1 MKKILGEQRRIM
13 LLAHLKA
20 ASTPITGTAL
30 AKLANVSR
38 QVVVNDMTLLKARN
52 EPILATSQGYVYL
65 QTEPADNLFERTIAC
80 HHTQEQT
87 EEELLTIVD
96 YGVTVQNVTVEHG
109 VYGEITAN
117 IHVSNRHDV
126 QQFLQKLRDSN
137 ASYLSA
143 LTNGTH
149 LHVLRAPSE
158 SALEQAIEALR
169 QKGFLIEE

>member
-87 EEELLTIVD
+87 EDVLTTRIFID
-96 YGVTVQNVTVEHG
+96 DTT
-109 VYGEITAN
+109 ITN
-117 IHVSNRHDV
+117 
-126 QQFLQKLRDSN
+126 
-137 ASYLSA
+137 
-143 LTNGTH
+143 
-149 LHVLRAPSE
+149 
-158 SALEQAIEALR
+158 
-169 QKGFLIEE
+169 

>member
-1 MKKILGEQRRIM
+1 MKKILGEQRRA
-13 LLAHLKA
+13 LLLTHLKQA
-20 ASTPITGTAL
+20 ITPTTGTAL

-52 EPILATSQGYVYL
+52 EPILATSQGYVYIH
-65 QTEPADNLFERTIAC
+65 ADGANDFVERTIAC
-80 HHTQEQT
+80 RHTQAET
-87 EEELLTIVD
+87 EEELYAIVD

-109 VYGEITAN
+109 VYGEITAS
-117 IHVSNRHDV
+117 IHVSNRHEA
-126 QQFLQKLRDSN
+126 QQFLQKLHDSN

-149 LHVLRAPSE
+149 LHVLRAQSE
-158 SALEQAIEALR
+158 EALTQAIDALR

>member
-1 MKKILGEQRRIM
+1 MKKILGEQRRAL
-13 LLAHLKA
+13 LLAHLKE

-52 EPILATSQGYVYL
+52 EPILATSQGYMYL
-65 QTEPADNLFERTIAC
+65 QTEAASDYVERTIAC
-80 HHTQEQT
+80 RHTQAET

-117 IHVSNRHDV
+117 IHVSNRHEV
-126 QQFLQKLRDSN
+126 QQFLQKLNDSN
-137 ASYLSA
+137 AAYLSA

-149 LHVLRAPSE
+149 LHVLRAQSE
-158 SALEQAIEALR
+158 HALSQAIDALR